1 MTEREALL
9 VREGIN
15 REVAMLERSKGGD
28 DEHETGVNKDAI
40 SQAE

>member
-15 REVAMLERSKGGD
+15 REVAMLERSKGD
-28 DEHETGVNKDAI
+28 DEYEIGVRKDAI
-40 SQAE
+40 SEGE